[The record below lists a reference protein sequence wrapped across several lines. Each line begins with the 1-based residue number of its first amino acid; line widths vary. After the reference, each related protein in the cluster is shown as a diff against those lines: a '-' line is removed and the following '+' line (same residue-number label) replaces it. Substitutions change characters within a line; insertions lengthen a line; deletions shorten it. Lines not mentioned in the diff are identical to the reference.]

1 MFICTTIKSTL
12 NKIKSMCQSFN
23 KDGPVFYDKNF
34 LSIHCS
40 KEVVTIDFVIEPTLP
55 KRNSVNN
62 A

>member
-40 KEVVTIDFVIEPTLP
+40 KEVVTIDFVI
-55 KRNSVNN
+55 
-62 A
+62 